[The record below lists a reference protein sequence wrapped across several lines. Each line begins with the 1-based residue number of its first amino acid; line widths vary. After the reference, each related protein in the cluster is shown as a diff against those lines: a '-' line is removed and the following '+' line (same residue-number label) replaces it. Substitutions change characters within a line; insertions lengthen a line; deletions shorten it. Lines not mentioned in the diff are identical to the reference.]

1 MHIATD
7 GDLQRIESLR
17 RDIIQYKSQTAE
29 TIKSKLEQNK
39 RTLTPLKQL
48 CANSIKLLGD
58 DAILEL
64 RKLLDEQERTQNL
77 SEELRKATLQN
88 LPLDTVAGLSWQ
100 SLWAAAKSFMEQ
112 ETRKQSFPMQRGEYC
127 PLCLQEISLESES
140 RMAALRQYLSDK
152 TAQSAKIA
160 KGNVDDALKLL
171 SSHSLELPPYMA
183 AIEFLNSKHPLLGDD
198 IKMMFSA
205 LAERKEKYHQIY
217 RNIHMQKLIL
227 NV

>member
-29 TIKSKLEQNK
+29 TIKSKLSK
-39 RTLTPLKQL
+39 IRGPYPLKQL

-140 RMAALRQYLSDK
+140 RMAALRQYLVTKQHS
-152 TAQSAKIA
+152 QQNC
-160 KGNVDDALKLL
+160 KG
-171 SSHSLELPPYMA
+171 
-183 AIEFLNSKHPLLGDD
+183 
-198 IKMMFSA
+198 
-205 LAERKEKYHQIY
+205 QC
-217 RNIHMQKLIL
+217 
-227 NV
+227 